1 MTDKTGTAPADIPA
15 AFAAV
20 RDSYGMPELNDEIN
34 ALDGKIAGKVQL
46 SLYAAVQDLLLDRL
60 VWFLRNADL
69 SKGLAGVVD
78 HHRNGIAALT
88 NVLDKALPPAG
99 VADNL
104 AGRIAS
110 LPELAAA
117 PDLVLIADRTGSPM
131 DVIATT
137 FFAAQ
142 AFFRID

>member
-78 HHRNGIAALT
+78 HHRQGIAALT
-88 NVLDKALPPAG
+88 SVLDRALPPEAAAARAPRGKELIDAG
-99 VADNL
+99 VAGDL
-104 AGRIAS
+104 AARIAS
-110 LPELAAA
+110 LPELAVAAA
-117 PDLVLIADRTGSPM
+117 PVVLVGR
-131 DVIATT
+131 
-137 FFAAQ
+137 
-142 AFFRID
+142 